1 MICDSLHEVRWSRSI
16 ESLKSLGRGHVSM
29 QNPCLP
35 RWVSVSVNVSV
46 CGISDSD
53 GCKASE
59 TLCKCIV
66 LYKQSRK
73 KCLQRNRMEY
83 DYIMW
88 LKVYIYDIW
97 IYIYLKYLHDNM
109 AAPPGM
115 NPWTSCHL
123 LHEPDG
129 LLHLPTREMA
139 VAYHRCVF
147 MSWPRMETHGDPD
160 GWSARQ
166 MTDLCFSQWEDMMI
180 RQEDVGS
187 AQCSTTLN
195 QHVLFTQ
202 TKNLLCQGRPGSTC
216 YFCMRHVYYCIC

>member
-1 MICDSLHEVRWSRSI
+1 
-16 ESLKSLGRGHVSM
+16 
-29 QNPCLP
+29 
-35 RWVSVSVNVSV
+35 
-46 CGISDSD
+46 
-53 GCKASE
+53 
-59 TLCKCIV
+59 
-66 LYKQSRK
+66 
-73 KCLQRNRMEY
+73 
-83 DYIMW
+83 
-88 LKVYIYDIW
+88 
-97 IYIYLKYLHDNM
+97 M

-216 YFCMRHVYYCIC
+216 YFCMMIHVYYCIHIYIYIFIYTYLYLYIYIFIFIFIFIYRESIHRSTCTHV

>member
-1 MICDSLHEVRWSRSI
+1 
-16 ESLKSLGRGHVSM
+16 
-29 QNPCLP
+29 
-35 RWVSVSVNVSV
+35 
-46 CGISDSD
+46 
-53 GCKASE
+53 
-59 TLCKCIV
+59 
-66 LYKQSRK
+66 
-73 KCLQRNRMEY
+73 
-83 DYIMW
+83 
-88 LKVYIYDIW
+88 
-97 IYIYLKYLHDNM
+97 M

-129 LLHLPTREMA
+129 LLHLPTRETA

-166 MTDLCFSQWEDMMI
+166 MTDLCFSQWE
-180 RQEDVGS
+180 EDVGS

-202 TKNLLCQGRPGSTC
+202 TNLLCQGRPGSTC
-216 YFCMRHVYYCIC
+216 YFRMMIHIYIYITVYINSIDLTCDVPDNRTVSRSLPSRGVELNGEESFTETSNHCGFHIGLNEEQTPYFNKNHQKICPQRLGPWSCEIWSFVSAGSTQQGPPQADTADCEQGLWSKVNHELLNDRT